1 MSQSQNILH
10 LEIVAGPN
18 GSGKTTFAQSYLVR
32 TLKRTNYL
40 NPDIIASGVS
50 PSYSSDAAFQAGRI
64 FLSELKGRIRK
75 RESLGFE
82 TTLSG
87 LSYLRLL
94 KAAKR
99 DGYKVTI
106 YFLFTENTKINIAR
120 IKKRVHMGGHS
131 IATRDVIRRYKRS
144 FNNFWES
151 YRELADN
158 WIIFDNSQ
166 VAPKFI
172 ISKQIFD
179 QLSQKEGAA
188 FSKKFLRGK
197 I

>member
-1 MSQSQNILH
+1 MSRTQNSLH

-18 GSGKTTFAQSYLVR
+18 GSGKTTFAQSYLIR

-50 PSYSSDAAFQAGRI
+50 PAYSPDAAFQAGRI
-64 FLSELKGRIRK
+64 FLSELKERIRK

-94 KAAKR
+94 SEAKKY
-99 DGYKVTI
+99 GYKVTI
-106 YFLFTENTKINIAR
+106 YFLFTENTKINISR
-120 IKKRVHMGGHS
+120 IKKRVEMGGHN

-144 FNNFWES
+144 FNNFWNA
-151 YRELADN
+151 YRDLADS
-158 WIIFDNSQ
+158 WVIFDNSA
-166 VAPKFI
+166 VSPKFI
-172 ISKQIFD
+172 ISREIFE
-179 QLSQKEGAA
+179 QLSEREAA
-188 FSKKFLRGK
+188 VFAKKFLK
-197 I
+197 VKT

>member
-1 MSQSQNILH
+1 MSLNQNSLH

-50 PSYSSDAAFQAGRI
+50 PSYASDAAFQAGRI
-64 FLSELKGRIRK
+64 FLSELKERIRK

-99 DGYKVTI
+99 DGYKLTI

-120 IKKRVHMGGHS
+120 IKRRVQMGGHN
-131 IATRDVIRRYKRS
+131 IATKDVIRRYKRS
-144 FNNFWES
+144 FNNFWHN
-151 YRELADN
+151 YRELADD
-158 WIIFDNSQ
+158 WVVFDNSEI
-166 VAPKFI
+166 APKLI
-172 ISKQIFD
+172 ISKEMFEQF
-179 QLSQKEGAA
+179 SQKEGAA
-188 FSKKFLRGK
+188 FTKKFLRGK
-197 I
+197 V

>member
-1 MSQSQNILH
+1 MPDYRNNLH

-18 GSGKTTFAQSYLVR
+18 GSGKTTFAQSYLIR

-50 PSYSSDAAFQAGRI
+50 PSYSSDSAFQAGRI
-64 FLSELKGRIRK
+64 FLFELKERIRK
-75 RESLGFE
+75 KESLGFE

-87 LSYLRLL
+87 LTYLRLL
-94 KAAKR
+94 KEAK
-99 DGYKVTI
+99 DNGYNVTI
-106 YFLFTENTKINIAR
+106 YFLFTENTKINISR
-120 IKKRVHMGGHS
+120 IKKRVRMGGHN

-144 FNNFWES
+144 FHNFWNS
-151 YRELADN
+151 YRDLADS
-158 WIIFDNSQ
+158 WLIFDNSQ

-172 ISKQIFD
+172 HSKETFN
-179 QLSQKEGAA
+179 QLADKEGANFA
-188 FSKKFLRGK
+188 KNFLRGK